1 MNILLTNVR
10 VGGHDLSEDGITD
23 VMILDTKLTADVV
36 SAAYCKEGTVT
47 FDECYEV
54 PDEDV
59 KFYVYEPCWL
69 NEAEEARA
77 LEMAA

>member
-23 VMILDTKLTADVV
+23 VMILDTKLTADMV
-36 SAAYCKEGTVT
+36 SAAYRKEGSIT

-54 PDEDV
+54 TDEDEG
-59 KFYVYEPCWL
+59 FYLYEPCWL
-69 NEAEEARA
+69 SEAEEARA